1 MNKLFLSGAV
11 ALGLMATPALANDVE
26 AHCEALTSGE
36 GKSSEPC
43 SCVGDVAAGDQAVAD
58 AVLALG
64 STDEA
69 EGMDDS
75 VKEALA
81 VCFPQD

>member
-1 MNKLFLSGAV
+1 MGKLFLSGVV
-11 ALGLMATPALANDVE
+11 ALGVMASPAFANEVT

-36 GKSSEPC
+36 DISSEPC
-43 SCVGDVAAGDQAVAD
+43 SCVGDVASGNPAVAD

-75 VKEALA
+75 VKEALSI
-81 VCFPQD
+81 CFPQD